1 MTYRTIVAVALS
13 LAAIT
18 ACGEGGGTGEIKAPP
33 ELAVRAKVSGEAA
46 KATALARVPGGKILS
61 GELEEEGGMLVYSF
75 DIKVEGQAGVQ
86 EVQVDAL
93 NGELVAEEHETA
105 AQEAA
110 EAAGE
115 DTPPKPPVGALVEET
130 PGLMA
135 RAKVSDQD
143 ARTAA
148 LARVPGGRIVGAE
161 LEEEDGILIYSY
173 DIAVEGQEGV
183 QEVHV
188 DADTGDVL
196 SVEHEEGGG
205 EEGR

>member
-1 MTYRTIVAVALS
+1 MKYRTIMAVALS
-13 LAAIT
+13 VAAIT
-18 ACGEGGGTGEIKAPP
+18 ACGGGNGEIKAPP
-33 ELAVRAKVSGEAA
+33 ELAARAKVSGEAA
-46 KATALARVPGGKILS
+46 KATALARVPGGKIVS
-61 GELEEEGGMLVYSF
+61 GELEEEGGMLIYSF
-75 DIKVEGQAGVQ
+75 DIKVEGQSGVQ
-86 EVQVDAL
+86 EIQVDAL

-115 DTPPKPPVGALVEET
+115 GTPTKPPVGALVEET

-161 LEEEDGILIYSY
+161 LEEEDGLLIYSY

-188 DADTGDVL
+188 DAATGKVV
-196 SVEHEEGGG
+196 SVEHEEGG
-205 EEGR
+205 EEGGI